1 MIPAR
6 KKNAALLADVRARA
20 DVAGEPSLWW
30 LGQSGFLLRTSGH
43 HAIIDPYLSDSLTAK
58 YAGTD
63 RPHIRL
69 SEQCLNP
76 AELGFVNLALSTHGH
91 TDHFDR
97 ETLRAIAGA
106 PGRTGPLRLVLPAAN
121 LARAREMLAGLAVDL
136 IGMRSGQTVPADGFT
151 VTAVPAAHPEISHD
165 GHGNDLFL
173 GYAIQLGRWTVY
185 HSGDTLWREPVVRA
199 AAAIRPDLA
208 LLPINGNDPARG
220 VAGNLNAEE
229 AACLAH
235 AIGARVA
242 VPHHYDMFAFNTASP
257 EPFEA
262 RCRVLGVLPC
272 RLSCGQRLDLA
283 TMERGPARVS

>member
-6 KKNAALLADVRARA
+6 QKDAALLADVRAQA

-30 LGQSGFLLRTSGH
+30 LGQSGFLLRTAGH

-63 RPHIRL
+63 RPHVRL
-69 SEQCLNP
+69 SERCLDP
-76 AELGFVNLALSTHGH
+76 AELGFVNLAFSTHGH

-106 PGRTGPLRLVLPAAN
+106 PGRLAPLRLVLPMAN
-121 LARAREMLAGLAVDL
+121 VARARDMLADLAVDL
-136 IGMRSGQTVPADGFT
+136 VGVRRGQTVSADGFT
-151 VTAVPAAHPEISHD
+151 ATAVPAAHPEISHD
-165 GHGNDLFL
+165 GQGNDLYL
-173 GYAIQLGRWTVY
+173 GYSIRVGRWTVY

-199 AAAIRPDLA
+199 AAATQPDIA
-208 LLPINGNDPARG
+208 LLPINGHDPARG

-235 AIGARVA
+235 AIGARAA
-242 VPHHYDMFAFNTASP
+242 VPQHYDMFAFNTASP

-262 RCRVLGVLPC
+262 RCRALGVLPC
-272 RLSCGQRLDLA
+272 RLGCGERLDLTA
-283 TMERGPARVS
+283 LGRRPGRT